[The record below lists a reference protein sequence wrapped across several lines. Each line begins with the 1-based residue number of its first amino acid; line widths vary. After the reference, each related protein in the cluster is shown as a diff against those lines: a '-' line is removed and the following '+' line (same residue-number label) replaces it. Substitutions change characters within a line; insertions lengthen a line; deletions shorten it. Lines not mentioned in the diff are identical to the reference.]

1 MIELLSH
8 SRISQFIEKSEKSIG
23 RIPFALLAA
32 LLLLILAA
40 VYVRPA
46 VQTVVLGTSY
56 AELANDPF
64 SENENAVG
72 FRILTP
78 LISYGLGLRGQL
90 IIVTNLILAFTFLF
104 VAFLYFRKE
113 LSSPSDALLG
123 TAVFAFSLV
132 TLTTIC
138 YGGYCDSAT
147 YLIILG
153 MWILRSNSIAFYIL
167 LFLGLLN
174 RESILFLLPWFIFLG
189 VSEAD
194 SKIRTGAKMLLG
206 YGLVFILYYLF
217 RMWVSSFRPVSFDFE
232 YYFEPLL
239 ENPLAYFN
247 VSYGYQGLGYF
258 TVFKAMWIF
267 VFAAVLSFWNKRMIR
282 PLIEICLIL
291 FFVWTQMFIAWDS
304 SRMLTLVFPVM
315 LISLLHLFKTNPY
328 NFRNW
333 GYLVFFF
340 SLIIP
345 QMYTAAHIIEFMRS
359 IAYISISLFLAVG
372 NIL

>member
-1 MIELLSH
+1 METVNQ
-8 SRISQFIEKSEKSIG
+8 SRISQIIEKSENRFG
-23 RIPFALLAA
+23 RIPFALLVA
-32 LLLLILAA
+32 LLLMILAA
-40 VYVRPA
+40 IYVRPA
-46 VQTVVLGTSY
+46 LETVVLGNAY
-56 AELANDPF
+56 AELASDPF
-64 SENENAVG
+64 SENANAVG

-78 LISYGLGLRGQL
+78 LLSYALGLKGNL
-90 IIVTNLILAFTFLF
+90 IIVTNLMLAFTFLF
-104 VAFLYFRKE
+104 ITFICFRKK
-113 LSSPSDALLG
+113 LSDPTDALFG

-147 YLIILG
+147 YLIVLG
-153 MWILRSNSIAFYIL
+153 MWILRSNSIAFYVL

-194 SKIRTGAKMLLG
+194 SKVRTVAKMLLG
-206 YGLVFILYYLF
+206 YGLVFVLYYLF
-217 RMWVSSFRPVSFDFE
+217 RTWVSSFRPVTFDFE

-247 VSYGYQGLGYF
+247 KSYGHQGLGYF

-282 PLIEICLIL
+282 PMIEICLIL

-304 SRMLTLVFPVM
+304 SRMLTLAFPVM

-333 GYLVFFF
+333 GYLVLFFN
-340 SLIIP
+340 LIIP

-359 IAYISISLFLAVG
+359 IAYISVSLFFAVG
-372 NIL
+372 NIW

>member
-1 MIELLSH
+1 MYYATKINSTLL
-8 SRISQFIEKSEKSIG
+8 RCERKIG
-23 RIPFALLAA
+23 IYGTALLVAF
-32 LLLLILAA
+32 LLLILAA
-40 VYVRPA
+40 IYVRPA

-64 SENENAVG
+64 SENKNAVG

-90 IIVTNLILAFTFLF
+90 IIVTNLLFAFIFLAA
-104 VAFLYFRKE
+104 VYLYFRKK
-113 LSSPSDALLG
+113 LSGPTDALLV
-123 TAVFAFSLV
+123 TSVFAFSLV
-132 TLTTIC
+132 TLTTIY

-147 YLIILG
+147 YLIVLG
-153 MWILRSNSIAFYIL
+153 MWILRSNSTAFYIL

-206 YGLVFILYYLF
+206 YGLVFVLYYLF
-217 RMWVSSFRPVSFDFE
+217 RTWVSSFRPVTFDFE
-232 YYFEPLL
+232 YYFEPFL

-282 PLIEICLIL
+282 PLIEIFLIL

-304 SRMLTLVFPVM
+304 SRMLTLAFPVM
-315 LISLLHLFKTNPY
+315 LISILHLFKTNPY

-333 GYLVFFF
+333 GYLVFLF

-345 QMYTAAHIIEFMRS
+345 QMYTAAQIIEFMRS
-359 IAYISISLFLAVG
+359 IAYILISLFFAVG
-372 NIL
+372 SVW

>member
-1 MIELLSH
+1 MYFVTKINNTLLSCE
-8 SRISQFIEKSEKSIG
+8 RRIG
-23 RIPFALLAA
+23 RYGTALLVAF
-32 LLLLILAA
+32 LLLILAA
-40 VYVRPA
+40 IYVRPA
-46 VQTVVLGTSY
+46 LETVVLGNAY
-56 AELANDPF
+56 AELASDPF
-64 SENENAVG
+64 SENPNVVG

-78 LISYGLGLRGQL
+78 LISYVLGLRGQL
-90 IIVTNLILAFTFLF
+90 IIVTNLLFAFAFLAA
-104 VAFLYFRKE
+104 VYLYFRKE
-113 LSSPSDALLG
+113 LSNPTKALFG
-123 TAVFAFSLV
+123 TSVFAFSLV

-153 MWILRSNSIAFYIL
+153 MWILRSNSMAFYVL

-194 SKIRTGAKMLLG
+194 SKVRTVAKMLLG
-206 YGLVFILYYLF
+206 YGLVFVLYYLF
-217 RMWVSSFRPVSFDFE
+217 RTWVSSFRPVTFDFE

-247 VSYGYQGLGYF
+247 KSYGHQGLGYF

-282 PLIEICLIL
+282 PMIEICLIL
-291 FFVWTQMFIAWDS
+291 FFAWTQMFIAWDS
-304 SRMLTLVFPVM
+304 SRMLTLAFPVM
-315 LISLLHLFKTNPY
+315 LISLLHLFKNNPY

-333 GYLVFFF
+333 GYLVLFFN
-340 SLIIP
+340 LIIP
-345 QMYTAAHIIEFMRS
+345 QMYTSAHVIEFMRS
-359 IAYISISLFLAVG
+359 IAYISMPLFLTVG
-372 NIL
+372 NMW

>member
-1 MIELLSH
+1 MKQLSQ
-8 SRISQFIEKSEKSIG
+8 SRISQFIEKSEKRIG
-23 RIPFALLAA
+23 RTQFALLVT
-32 LLLLILAA
+32 LLLLILAMI
-40 VYVRPA
+40 YVRPA
-46 VQTVVLGTSY
+46 METVTMGKAYSALSEDPFGTS
-56 AELANDPF
+56 ANM
-64 SENENAVG
+64 VG
-72 FRILTP
+72 YRIFTP
-78 LISYGLGLRGQL
+78 IVSYVLGLRGEL
-90 IIVTNLILAFTFLF
+90 IIVTNLLFAWAFLTA
-104 VAFLYFRKE
+104 VFLYFRKE
-113 LSSPSDALLG
+113 FHDPTDALLG
-123 TAVFAFSLV
+123 TSVFAFSLV
-132 TLTTIC
+132 TLTTIY

-153 MWILRSNSIAFYIL
+153 MWFLRSKSAAFYAL

-174 RESILFLLPWFIFLG
+174 RESIIFLLPWFVFLSF
-189 VSEAD
+189 SEAN
-194 SKIRTGAKMLLG
+194 SKLKSSAKMLLG
-206 YGLVFILYYLF
+206 YGIVFT
-217 RMWVSSFRPVSFDFE
+217 V
-232 YYFEPLL
+232 YYFFREWIDSIKTVSLTADYYVGQLSEDPFI
-239 ENPLAYFN
+239 YFKK
-247 VSYGYQGLGYF
+247 SYGHQGLGYF
-258 TVFKAMWIF
+258 TVFKAMWIL
-267 VFAAVLSFWNKRMIR
+267 VFAAVFSFWNKRMIR

-304 SRMLTLVFPVM
+304 SRMLTLAFPVM